1 MCECL
6 SYMHVGTPYVC
17 LVQAEA
23 RRSPETG
30 AADFCKSSCGC
41 WESNLV
47 LWKSCQCSYL
57 LPLWWL
63 ILIASL
69 LGSGINWK
77 TPLNRS
83 WRTFPG
89 RIKWEKTPAQTG
101 WHFPQH
107 PRSKEVQGKG
117 SGACLSALIPNWH
130 PRILQGFLRLSV
142 SSWDC
147 WGN

>member
-6 SYMHVGTPYVC
+6 SYVHVGTSYVW
-17 LVQAEA
+17 LVQAGA
-23 RRSPETG
+23 RRSPGTG
-30 AADFCKSSCGC
+30 AANLCHVVAENRTWSFGKVASVLTC
-41 WESNLV
+41 WAIG
-47 LWKSCQCSYL
+47 
-57 LPLWWL
+57 WL

-89 RIKWEKTPAQTG
+89 RIKWGEKTPPQTG
-101 WHFPQH
+101 CHFPQH

-117 SGACLSALIPNWH
+117 SGTCFSALIPNWH
-130 PRILQGFLRLSV
+130 PKILQGFPRLSV